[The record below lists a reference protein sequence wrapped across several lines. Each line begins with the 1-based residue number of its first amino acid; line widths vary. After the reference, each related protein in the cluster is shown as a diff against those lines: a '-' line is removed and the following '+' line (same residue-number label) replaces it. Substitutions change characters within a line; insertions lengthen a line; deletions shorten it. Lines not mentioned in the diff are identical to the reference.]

1 VGSSYGETHH
11 TRKRKEMIVIDTP
24 EGIDHYRM
32 CQVIAALKLEAST
45 GMKHSRG
52 SILKLAQQQ
61 YGCVKR
67 TKKGALAEMLAL
79 YEETYGKEYGA
90 KVL

>member
-1 VGSSYGETHH
+1 
-11 TRKRKEMIVIDTP
+11 
-24 EGIDHYRM
+24 
-32 CQVIAALKLEAST
+32 
-45 GMKHSRG
+45 MKHSRG